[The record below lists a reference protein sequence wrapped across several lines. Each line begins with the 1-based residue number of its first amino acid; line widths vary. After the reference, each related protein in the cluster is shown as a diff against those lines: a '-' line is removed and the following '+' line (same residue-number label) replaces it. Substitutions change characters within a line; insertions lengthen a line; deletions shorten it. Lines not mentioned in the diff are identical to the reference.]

1 MQWEALYGDRVLEKL
16 SGININELVRESVT
30 ASAEDFSQK
39 LNSLNYKFPE
49 VDKSSFDQTENKIET
64 NNNINSENIQQNP
77 HFCKP
82 QLSKNFIT
90 NNLSQL
96 DKMNKEN
103 KLNMYSKLKNNNL
116 REEINVDSL
125 KYPNEDFQVLSKSS
139 FKTNKLRS
147 CQSIGNKTWINGKRE
162 SPEHIVYKRSLDN
175 ENNILNY
182 NFKKQSQKSYNSYE
196 NNKECTDPETSL
208 KKHQNIFT
216 KKMYPNEKN
225 QKLVMAS
232 GNEYSFNSKKY
243 QNKLKSKPLRKD
255 VKINYRSY
263 EKQKINDE
271 NILHKSNIDIT
282 DSELRKQYGY
292 NKRDD
297 NQKIT
302 YHYPKRVDGVD
313 PIDLKI
319 EPDKYTNN
327 VKQNQ
332 GETVVKNLDRLKV
345 KKETNTLAARG
356 NEVTGGSNKQRTP
369 VKSNYPKSSDSLTGL
384 NQREILNH
392 KDEPDNEL
400 IKNDYAIKNVLDSIS
415 IQNKL
420 KTGPRLIA
428 KGTNEN
434 GVIKEEE
441 SASSGDNLENKTD
454 QEIASEDKND
464 DSSDVSAGYN
474 KPPIM
479 VEDINKLRKFN
490 KKIQTTML
498 KPEINNAEFARSVHQ
513 EESKY
518 SDNNATSENFN
529 DKHFN
534 KRQVWP
540 DDCSVETTSEKH
552 LMCFDFYNKVFNLE
566 LMITVDYKVVKMH
579 AEDDIENFILTVINM
594 VSANFYDKSIGIN
607 LSIALVRLI
616 LLTTCIKE
624 LDSDRFNPEELLE
637 NFCTWQVLINP
648 GTDDH
653 PHHHDLA
660 IFVTRMDKC
669 EGQIMGVAY
678 MTSVCRPD
686 KACIVC
692 VDEGLLLAN
701 TITHQ
706 IGHALGAEHDESEG
720 SGCPGVMPDGT
731 SFHMASKIT
740 EASSAWSVCS
750 KDAMTQF
757 VKSQGSW
764 CLTDLPVERQFNF
777 PLILPGQIYSAAQQC
792 KLNFH
797 MTAIPCLIGPFCD
810 KLYCQVTDKL
820 CATKGDPPADGT
832 FCASDMWCFH
842 KQCVHVGR
850 RPGAISGEWGPWTE
864 WSLCTRSC
872 GGGVASSYRICNNPK
887 PANGGRYCIGD
898 RIRHRMCHTK
908 PCQGFTE
915 SFRDFQCKKTEDRP
929 FRGRLHNWIQYHSYF
944 VNIECSLVC
953 QNRKGQV
960 VMRSPIVAD
969 GTPCKAGT
977 RNVCIQG
984 ACRNVGC
991 DWVIDS
997 MAKEDSCG
1005 ICQGNGTECRI
1016 VQGSFDEP
1024 ATGKGLVEF
1033 LRVPKDSGMIF
1044 VREIA
1049 ASDNVIV
1056 VSGAINHVFYV
1067 NGQGTEDTMPGDITL
1082 GLTHGVYEVRSGMER
1097 VFIRGPI
1104 TEDLV
1109 FYVQFKEPNRGIH
1122 YQFALPEIDP
1132 SYVPRYLWQFVDWDA
1147 CTDPCSGGAQVLQIF
1162 V

>member
-1 MQWEALYGDRVLEKL
+1 M
-16 SGININELVRESVT
+16 
-30 ASAEDFSQK
+30 
-39 LNSLNYKFPE
+39 NYKFPE
-49 VDKSSFDQTENKIET
+49 EGKSSFSDGFDQTKNKVDT
-64 NNNINSENIQQNP
+64 NSNINSENIPQNP
-77 HFCKP
+77 HFCR
-82 QLSKNFIT
+82 QNFSENLIT
-90 NNLSQL
+90 NNLSHL
-96 DKMNKEN
+96 NKMNKEN
-103 KLNMYSKLKNNNL
+103 KLSKYSQLINDKKL
-116 REEINVDSL
+116 REEINVGSL
-125 KYPNEDFQVLSKSS
+125 KYPNDGLQVLSKSPL
-139 FKTNKLRS
+139 KANKLRS
-147 CQSIGNKTWINGKRE
+147 CQNIGNKTWIYWKRE
-162 SPEHIVYKRSLDN
+162 SPEHIISKRSLDN
-175 ENNILNY
+175 TKNPLNY
-182 NFKKQSQKSYNSYE
+182 NLQNQQSAKSNNNNE
-196 NNKECTDPETSL
+196 NEKEHMQPETSL
-208 KKHQNIFT
+208 QKSQNTFT
-216 KKMYPNEKN
+216 NKMYQDQKN
-225 QKLVMAS
+225 QKLVMPF
-232 GNEYSFNSKKY
+232 GNKY
-243 QNKLKSKPLRKD
+243 TANNKNKLKNKPLNKD
-255 VKINYRSY
+255 AKISCKSY
-263 EKQKINDE
+263 EKQNINDE
-271 NILHKSNIDIT
+271 SILHKSNVDNENT
-282 DSELRKQYGY
+282 DSELRKEYS
-292 NKRDD
+292 NKKID
-297 NQKIT
+297 NQQIT
-302 YHYPKRVDGVD
+302 HPYPTRINGVD
-313 PIDLKI
+313 LKSSKL
-319 EPDKYTNN
+319 EPDKYTNI

-332 GETVVKNLDRLKV
+332 GEPVVKNCDRLKV
-345 KKETNTLAARG
+345 KKETNTI
-356 NEVTGGSNKQRTP
+356 VVHDSKITGGSNKQRIP
-369 VKSNYPKSSDSLTGL
+369 VESNYPKSCDTRTKL
-384 NQREILNH
+384 NQRGSLNH
-392 KDEPDNEL
+392 KAESANKPVTKES
-400 IKNDYAIKNVLDSIS
+400 AIKNVVDSIV

-420 KTGPRLIA
+420 KKGSSLIVQNA
-428 KGTNEN
+428 N
-434 GVIKEEE
+434 GNDLIKEEE
-441 SASSGDNLENKTD
+441 SATTDEHELKND
-454 QEIASEDKND
+454 QEIASEDKHVDNNIH
-464 DSSDVSAGYN
+464 VSAGN
-474 KPPIM
+474 TKPPIILEE
-479 VEDINKLRKFN
+479 VNKLRKSNN
-490 KKIQTTML
+490 KAQTTML
-498 KPEINNAEFARSVHQ
+498 KPEIINAEFEKPVHQ

-518 SDNNATSENFN
+518 GDDNATSANSN

-540 DDCSVETTSEKH
+540 DDCSVQTTSEKN
-552 LMCFDFYNKVFNLE
+552 LLCFDFYNKVFNLE

-594 VSANFYDKSIGIN
+594 VSANFYDKSVGIN
-607 LSIALVRLI
+607 LSIFLVRLI

-669 EGQIMGVAY
+669 EGQIMGVTY

-720 SGCPGVMPDGT
+720 SGCPGVTPDGT
-731 SFHMASKIT
+731 SFHMAPKIT
-740 EASSAWSVCS
+740 EVSSAWSVCS
-750 KDAMTQF
+750 RDAMTQF

-810 KLYCQVTDKL
+810 KLYCQITEKL

-850 RPGAISGEWGPWTE
+850 RPGAVSGEWGPWTE

-898 RIRHRMCHTK
+898 RIRHRMCHTT
-908 PCQGFTE
+908 PCLGLTE

-929 FRGRLHNWIQYHSYF
+929 FRGRLHNWIQYHSFF
-944 VNIECSLVC
+944 VNIECSLIC
-953 QNRKGQV
+953 QNRKGEV

-984 ACRNVGC
+984 TCRNVGC

-997 MAKEDSCG
+997 MAKEDACG

-1016 VQGSFDEP
+1016 IQGTFDEP

-1122 YQFALPEIDP
+1122 YQFALPEVDP

-1147 CTDPCSGGAQVLQIF
+1147 CTDPCSGGAQVLQTF

>member
-1 MQWEALYGDRVLEKL
+1 MQWEALYGDQTLEKL
-16 SGININELVRESVT
+16 SGININELVRESAK
-30 ASAEDFSQK
+30 ASPEGFSQK

-49 VDKSSFDQTENKIET
+49 VDKSSSSNGFDQTESKIGT
-64 NNNINSENIQQNP
+64 NNNINSEDIQQNP
-77 HFCKP
+77 NFCKP

-90 NNLSQL
+90 NNLSQHN
-96 DKMNKEN
+96 KMNKEN
-103 KLNMYSKLKNNNL
+103 KLNIYSQLKNNNL
-116 REEINVDSL
+116 REEINVGSS
-125 KYPNEDFQVLSKSS
+125 KYPNDDFQVLSKSS

-147 CQSIGNKTWINGKRE
+147 CQSIGNKTWIYGKRE

-175 ENNILNY
+175 ENNIFNY
-182 NFKKQSQKSYNSYE
+182 NLKKQLEKSYK
-196 NNKECTDPETSL
+196 NNKECMDPETSL
-208 KKHQNIFT
+208 KKNQNIIT
-216 KKMYPNEKN
+216 NKMNQNEKN

-232 GNEYSFNSKKY
+232 GNQYSLNNKKY
-243 QNKLKSKPLRKD
+243 LNKLKSKSPNKD
-255 VKINYRSY
+255 VKISCRSY
-263 EKQKINDE
+263 EKQNVNEKS
-271 NILHKSNIDIT
+271 ILHQSNIDNT
-282 DSELRKQYGY
+282 GSELRKQYG
-292 NKRDD
+292 NKKRDD
-297 NQKIT
+297 TQQIT
-302 YHYPKRVDGVD
+302 HLTKRVNGVE
-313 PIDLKI
+313 INNLKL
-319 EPDKYTNN
+319 EPDKYTNI
-327 VKQNQ
+327 VEQNQ
-332 GETVVKNLDRLKV
+332 GEPVVKNVDRLKV
-345 KKETNTLAARG
+345 KKETNTLVARG
-356 NEVTGGSNKQRTP
+356 NKVTEGSNNQRTP
-369 VKSNYPKSSDSLTGL
+369 VESNYPKSCDSLTEL
-384 NQREILNH
+384 KEREILNH
-392 KDEPDNEL
+392 KAESANEL
-400 IKNDYAIKNVLDSIS
+400 IKKNNVIKNLVDSIAIQNKHKKGPSLIPKSTNKNVL
-415 IQNKL
+415 
-420 KTGPRLIA
+420 
-428 KGTNEN
+428 
-434 GVIKEEE
+434 IKEEE
-441 SASSGDNLENKTD
+441 SASADNLELKTD

-464 DSSDVSAGYN
+464 DSSDVSAGNN
-474 KPPIM
+474 KPAIM
-479 VEDINKLRKFN
+479 VKDIKKLRNFN
-490 KKIQTTML
+490 KKIQSTML

-513 EESKY
+513 EESKCG
-518 SDNNATSENFN
+518 DNNATSGNSN

-540 DDCSVETTSEKH
+540 DDCSVETTSEKN

-579 AEDDIENFILTVINM
+579 AGDDIENFILTVINM
-594 VSANFYDKSIGIN
+594 VSANFYDKSIAMN
-607 LSIALVRLI
+607 LSVFLVRLI

-637 NFCTWQVLINP
+637 NFCTWQNLINP

-669 EGQIMGVAY
+669 EGQIMGVTY

-731 SFHMASKIT
+731 SFHMAPKIT

-750 KDAMTQF
+750 KDAIIQF

-810 KLYCQVTDKL
+810 KLYCQVTEKL

-898 RIRHRMCHTK
+898 RIRHRMCHIK

-929 FRGRLHNWIQYHSYF
+929 FRGRLHNWIQYHSFF

-953 QNRKGQV
+953 QNRKGEV

-984 ACRNVGC
+984 VCRNVGC

-1033 LRVPKDSGMIF
+1033 LRIPKDSGMIF
-1044 VREIA
+1044 VREVA

-1097 VFIRGPI
+1097 IFIRGPI

-1122 YQFALPEIDP
+1122 YQYALPEVDP
-1132 SYVPRYLWQFVDWDA
+1132 SYVPRYLWQFIDWDT
-1147 CTDPCSGGAQVLQIF
+1147 CTDPCSGGAQVLK
-1162 V
+1162 